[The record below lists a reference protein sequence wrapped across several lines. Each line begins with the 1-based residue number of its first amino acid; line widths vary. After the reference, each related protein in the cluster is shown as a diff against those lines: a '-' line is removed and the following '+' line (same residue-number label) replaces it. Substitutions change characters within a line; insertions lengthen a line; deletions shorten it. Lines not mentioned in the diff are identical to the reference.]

1 MAGEIINRL
10 NVGQVVNVK
19 LTDSAVTNGQNL
31 VEAYNYAKTL
41 TPNGA
46 ALSATNRVHVIIQP
60 GNYTLAAELA
70 VNTQFVDLIGLGA
83 IKLER
88 GAVPAV
94 IIDGYTLNVTAND
107 VRVQGISVGT
117 QQFKIGSSLP
127 LQRFEDCTGGEYS
140 FGYYGS
146 VSGTFVNCTG
156 GSNSFGG
163 YAVVSGTFTNCAGGN
178 GSFGLYTTSS
188 GTFTNCAGG
197 SSSFGGTASGTFTN
211 CTGGNNSF
219 GATASGN
226 FTNCTGGDISFG
238 PTSASGTF
246 TNCTGGS
253 NSFSSSGSASGTFTN
268 CTGGDSSFSPI
279 GTASG
284 TFTNCAGGNNSFGA
298 FGTAS
303 GKFYQCRLTSGSGT
317 FKTVTGAGLM
327 RNCIDGNNNIV
338 NQ

>member
-31 VEAYNYAKTL
+31 VDAYNYAKTL

-46 ALSATNRVHVIIQP
+46 ALSATNRVSVIIQP

-94 IIDGYTLNVTAND
+94 IIGGNTLNVTAND

-117 QQFKIGSSLP
+117 QAFSIGNNLSLQVIEDCVGGDTSFNANTLAGTFINCKGGSSS
-127 LQRFEDCTGGEYS
+127 FASSIGGAQTASGTFINCEGGSSS
-140 FGYYGS
+140 FGAGFSGS
-146 VSGTFVNCTG
+146 VCSGTFVNCTVG
-156 GSNSFGG
+156 NNQGFSTSGT
-163 YAVVSGTFTNCAGGN
+163 ASGTFTDCE
-178 GSFGLYTTSS
+178 
-188 GTFTNCAGG
+188 GG
-197 SSSFGGTASGTFTN
+197 SNAFGGTPFPASTASGTFTN
-211 CTGGNNSF
+211 C
-219 GATASGN
+219 
-226 FTNCTGGDISFG
+226 I
-238 PTSASGTF
+238 
-246 TNCTGGS
+246 GGS
-253 NSFSSSGSASGTFTN
+253 NAFGGGSSG
-268 CTGGDSSFSPI
+268 
-279 GTASG
+279 TA
-284 TFTNCAGGNNSFGA
+284 T
-298 FGTAS
+298 
-303 GKFYQCRLTSGSGT
+303 GKFYRCRLTSGT

-327 RNCIDGNNNIV
+327 RNCIDGNNNTV